1 MSCCASTSST
11 TTPTARTDHCMNAR
25 PRAVPRHLP
34 ARSPDRSDVT
44 GSAASYTSTSRSQD
58 MTGFAAPTGW
68 RTARS
73 SGLSPSLRASLARLA
88 GGQTSR
94 QRSTRSGLLP
104 LATSSQ
110 GCAGFSTAPR
120 ATPTRLARW
129 PPCRHG
135 ELGHPAERVRTWRRR
150 LRADGL
156 HPGSARDRGRH
167 RRIDQERS
175 SPRTE
180 TLITPQLTGWRSR
193 TMGARE
199 FGRKSGLIIDRRP
212 PDGVVRARSL
222 VGSGRACASPA

>member
-120 ATPTRLARW
+120 ATPTRPARW
-129 PPCRHG
+129 PPCRAWRAG
-135 ELGHPAERVRTWRRR
+135 SPSRARPDTAAQATGPTTPPRRGTGAAQSWNSGRPVAEVDDCDACSEPVVGVWRCRVRNGGCG
-150 LRADGL
+150 DG
-156 HPGSARDRGRH
+156 A
-167 RRIDQERS
+167 
-175 SPRTE
+175 
-180 TLITPQLTGWRSR
+180 SR
-193 TMGARE
+193 
-199 FGRKSGLIIDRRP
+199 P
-212 PDGVVRARSL
+212 
-222 VGSGRACASPA
+222 